1 MSCAGILVLLLAV
14 SLIWV
19 AFSRDRDPTLGVVG
33 LLLAPCL
40 LIAGW
45 TIGNRRLGSPA
56 SIEDPGWR
64 IGKAAPSDSSP
75 DEVEPSP
82 PVRTITFPPDGRIV
96 GKAGLGCVALV
107 VAAIVALDVIL
118 TIAFRNL
125 PGV

>member
-1 MSCAGILVLLLAV
+1 M

-19 AFSRDRDPTLGVVG
+19 AISRDRDPRTTLGVVG
-33 LLLAPCL
+33 LLSAPCL

-56 SIEDPGWR
+56 PIEDPGWR
-64 IGKAAPSDSSP
+64 IRQAAPSVSAP
-75 DEVEPSP
+75 DEVEARPR
-82 PVRTITFPPDGRIV
+82 VRTISFPPDGRIV
-96 GKAGLGCVALV
+96 GKVGLGCLALLL
-107 VAAIVALDVIL
+107 AAIVAFDVIL